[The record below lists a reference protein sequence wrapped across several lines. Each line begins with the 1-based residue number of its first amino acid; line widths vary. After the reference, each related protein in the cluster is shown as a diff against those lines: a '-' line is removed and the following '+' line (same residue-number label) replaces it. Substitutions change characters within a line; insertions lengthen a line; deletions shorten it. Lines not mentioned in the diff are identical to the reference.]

1 MNFDMDYTIQDVRLE
16 ALGSHLE
23 GPEPDREFL
32 KSVQDFGVIYPIVL
46 CQEPDGVT
54 IIDGR
59 RRIKAA
65 IRLGWE
71 TIKAITYTGLSPDD
85 TAAWALILN
94 EQRSNNII
102 SECLY
107 YSQLLETKDWDTLR
121 EEYGFNKS
129 HVQKILTLGKIERQ
143 DIFFKAHEEGNVAET
158 TLFAIA
164 KLGKERQD
172 YLLEVYKNNGKVTMT
187 DVKEAKQLKQAE
199 AIAGMPKLTVD
210 IPERKRAWEYAV
222 YHGNEGATAILFSD
236 FKEAYEFKN
245 GCGGTLFKLEV
256 V

>member
-1 MNFDMDYTIQDVRLE
+1 MKINMDYSVQDVRLE
-16 ALGSHLE
+16 ILTDLE

-46 CQEPDGVT
+46 CQNAEGMT

-65 IRLGWE
+65 LRLGHD

-85 TAAWALILN
+85 KAAWTLILN

-102 SECLY
+102 SEYRY

-129 HVQKILTLGKIERQ
+129 HVQKILTLGKIKELSK
-143 DIFFKAHEEGNVAET
+143 FTAAYEEGSIAET

-164 KLGKERQD
+164 KLPEERQD
-172 YLLEVYKNNGKVTMT
+172 YLEDVYDHEGKVTMT
-187 DVKEAKQLKQAE
+187 NVKEAKQLRKAE
-199 AIAGMPKLTVD
+199 AVASMPKLDVT
-210 IPERKRAWEYAV
+210 IPEKKTCIYEYAV
-222 YHGNEGATAILFSD
+222 YQGVGASAELFRD
-236 FKEAYEFKN
+236 FKEAYEYKN
-245 GCGGTLFKLEV
+245 TNPGSTVFKLEV
-256 V
+256 M